1 MKNKKPSTL
10 EWKDLYSAAI
20 NFKKLKPW
28 EWMWDDD
35 IFGVFNPENDEIGY
49 CCVMG
54 NAGEHFA
61 LGVYLGTEGLDKI
74 LKIQSGE
81 ILPDITETL
90 FDHKCLMA
98 SFEDRKYIENQDY
111 EIIRKLKLK
120 FRGRNEWPLFRSYLP
135 GYHPWYLNQSEA
147 KFLTLALEQAIVI
160 CKRFKEDSKLL
171 TPPES
176 DQYLVRVPKKD
187 GSKWE
192 DEWLKPA
199 EPEKKEI
206 MMGKVDEDALE
217 YLQNLKHQG
226 VWEADFYNIPEAVQ
240 DQKDERPY
248 YPYSILWGET
258 ESGIILNVGVA
269 EPNQWAPVLLEKFQ
283 EIANNIQ
290 SLPQEIMV
298 KKEELFILLKP
309 VTSKLGIELRR
320 VPYLKALDEVRET
333 MGHFGDDEEEL
344 METLMEDE
352 SIQNLLEDDAPRLDE
367 EIIKELLMNK
377 SIQALINERLNEEDY
392 NTPVIVKNPYDK
404 GNSYTGTKQ
413 TTLFDEKPTIYRF
426 IDKTHPI
433 MDEFQ
438 ELIHGDYDNFK
449 LKKELKQL
457 IKKDPDF
464 LNTYLKLFFILEEE
478 NNQVEA
484 NKILDEAYKRAVE
497 LITNEK
503 GEWPEI
509 MADDHIE
516 NQHIINIIY
525 YKATNLWESGKV
537 DKALF
542 LLRQLIKMNPEDGIG
557 ARIIIL
563 AINMNMTTADYDK
576 KFLVDDGYHT
586 GMILNWFK
594 ENYHKFPHEFNN
606 WEKEAKKLFKHVYQI
621 RIDLKDIKP
630 PVWRRLLV
638 PETYSFH
645 DLHVA
650 ILNTMGWSGS
660 HLHEFYVKNPFA
672 NGKISIDNEKEE
684 NIYKWL
690 RRSKA
695 SYIYDFGDMWEH
707 EIKLEKILNRQDDVT
722 YPICTKGK
730 RACPPEDCG
739 GVPGYL
745 ELLEIIKNPEHEEYE
760 EMIEWLGGKF
770 DPEHFNPEEVV
781 FSDPE

>member
-1 MKNKKPSTL
+1 MKHKPPSTL
-10 EWKDLYSAAI
+10 EWKELYSAAV

-35 IFGVFNPENDEIGY
+35 IFGVFNPENGEIGY

-81 ILPDITETL
+81 ILPDINETL

-98 SFEDRKYIENQDY
+98 SFEDRKYIEKQDY

-135 GYHPWYLNQSEA
+135 GYLPWYLDQSEA

-160 CKRFKEDSKLL
+160 CKRFLEDSKLL
-171 TPPES
+171 TPPEIG
-176 DQYLVRVPKKD
+176 QFLVRVPDKG
-187 GSKWE
+187 GSNWE
-192 DEWLKPA
+192 DEWLKPS
-199 EPEKKEI
+199 EPEKREV

-217 YLQNLKHQG
+217 YLQKLEHQG
-226 VWEADFYNIPEAVQ
+226 VWEADFFNIPEAVQ
-240 DQKDERPY
+240 DQEDDRPY
-248 YPYSILWGET
+248 YLYSILWGET
-258 ESGIILNVGVA
+258 ESGIILNAGVA

-283 EIANNIQ
+283 EIVKNIQ

-298 KKEELFILLKP
+298 KKEELLIFLKP
-309 VTSKLGIELRR
+309 VTTQLGIELRR
-320 VPYLKALDEVRET
+320 VPYLEALEEFRET
-333 MGHFGDDEEEL
+333 MGHFGDDEEL
-344 METLMEDE
+344 MDIMLGNE
-352 SIQNLLEDDAPRLDE
+352 SIQDLLEDDAPQLDE
-367 EIIKELLMNK
+367 ETIKELLKNK
-377 SIQALINERLNEEDY
+377 SIQDFINERLNEEDY
-392 NTPVIVKNPYDK
+392 NIPVTVKNPYDK

-426 IDKTHPI
+426 IDKTRPI
-433 MDEFQ
+433 VDEFQ
-438 ELIHGDYDNFK
+438 ELIHKDYDNFK

-478 NNQVEA
+478 NNESEA
-484 NKILDEAYKRAVE
+484 NKILDKAYKRAVE

-509 MADDHIE
+509 MTGDHIE
-516 NQHIINIIY
+516 NQHIINSIY
-525 YKATNLWESGKV
+525 YKATNLWEYGKV
-537 DKALF
+537 DEALF
-542 LLRQLIKMNPEDGIG
+542 LLRQLIKMDPEDGIG

-563 AINMNMTTADYDK
+563 AINMNMTPEDYDK
-576 KFLVDDGYHT
+576 KFLVDDGYYT
-586 GMILNWFK
+586 DMILNWFK
-594 ENYHKFPHEFNN
+594 ENYHKFPHEFSN

-645 DLHVA
+645 DLHMA
-650 ILNTMGWSGS
+650 ILNVMGWSGS
-660 HLHEFYVKNPFA
+660 HLHEFYVKNE
-672 NGKISIDNEKEE
+672 KISIENEKVE

-690 RRSKA
+690 RRSNA
-695 SYIYDFGDMWEH
+695 SYIYDFGEMWEH
-707 EIKLEKILNRQDDVT
+707 KIKLEKILNRQDDVK
-722 YPICTKGK
+722 YPICTKGR
-730 RACPPEDCG
+730 RASPPEDCG

-745 ELLEIIKNPEHEEYE
+745 KLLEIIKNPEHEEYE
-760 EMIEWLGGKF
+760 EMIEWMGGKF

-781 FSDPE
+781 FDDPE